1 MRRSMKYAAATATFV
16 MLQLLGLQTS
26 EAQYFGRQ
34 KVQYEDFAWRV
45 LDSNHFNIHFY
56 PEEQAA
62 TEDAARE
69 AERWYS
75 RLALS
80 FQHEYDK
87 KPLIFYADQPDFQQ
101 TNVIGEMLNE
111 GTGGVTEGLKNRVI
125 MPFTGVYADNNHVL
139 GHELVHVFQYDL
151 AAASNPSGGLN
162 GLNNLPLWLV
172 EGMAEYL
179 SLGRQDAHTAMWLR
193 DAALRGELP
202 TIKQLTTDPRF
213 FPYRYG
219 QALWAYVAGRWG
231 DRAVTDVFRYATKSG
246 FEAALQSVLGVTSD
260 QLSNEWHAS
269 IREAYLPLLVG
280 RQRPEDAGTPVL
292 VDKEAGAMNLSPAVS
307 PDGKYVAFFGRREI
321 FTIDLYVADAATGRV
336 VKKLTSPNR
345 NSHYDALS
353 FIQSAGTWSPDG
365 KQFAFVTY
373 RKGNNELAI
382 LDVASGDIRRQ
393 LQIQGV
399 GAIQN
404 PAWSPDGRTIAFT
417 GQKGGIADLY
427 LFDIEANTARQLTN
441 DRFAE
446 IEPSWS
452 PDGRTIAV
460 ATDRSSTDLNTLT
473 FGSMQLALI
482 DVATGAARPLSLFP
496 GTVKHINPQ
505 YSPDGRSIYFVADRD
520 GFSDVYRTEL
530 ATNQIFQVTHV
541 ATGVSGITALSPA
554 ISVAASNG
562 RLLFSVFQNAGN
574 NVYGLDATAAQG
586 VAVPPT
592 SEAVPRAAV
601 LPPVTA
607 FGTGLVAQYLNDP
620 LTGLPGSDVTFAT
633 HPYRSSLNL
642 DYIGTPSVGVGTNS
656 LGGFGLGGAISG
668 FFSDMLGDRNLAVAV
683 AANGSLKD
691 VGGQA
696 QYINSKRRLAYGGSI
711 GHIPYL
717 TGYSFV
723 EPGEQPGTANYTELI
738 QRIFID
744 QVEADARYGIS
755 TTQRVE
761 LGLGFTRYGFD
772 LEQTVYPYDAS
783 LTQLIANPTR
793 QSLPAPE
800 AIRMVQGTSALVGDN
815 SYFGLTSPVAGQRY
829 RFSASPTLGDL
840 TFNTIIADY
849 RRYFLVRP
857 VTFAIRGL
865 HYGRYGKNANGVDK
879 NGEQVL
885 PPIFLGYED
894 IIRGYSRESFDQS
907 ECESPTEC
915 SSYNR
920 LLGTRIAS
928 GSAELRIPVLG
939 VSELGL
945 INFPYLP
952 LELSPFFD
960 IGYAWGD
967 YSDFT
972 TGGVQSS
979 GAIERKAVM
988 STGLSARVNVLG
1000 YIVVE
1005 AYYAHPF
1012 QRPGK
1017 GNHFGFQIAPGW

>member
-1 MRRSMKYAAATATFV
+1 MRRPMKYAAAAAFT
-16 MLQLLGLQTS
+16 LLSLFSTRA

-45 LDSNHFNIHFY
+45 LDTNHFNIHFY
-56 PEEQAA
+56 PSEQQA

-101 TNVIGEMLNE
+101 TNVIGDMLNE
-111 GTGGVTEGLKNRVI
+111 GTGGVTEGIKSRVI

-151 AAASNPSGGLN
+151 AAQANSSGSLS

-202 TIKQLTTDPRF
+202 TIDQLTTDPRF

-231 DRAVTDVFRYATKSG
+231 DRAVTDVFRFATKSG
-246 FEAALQSVLGVTSD
+246 FEAALQRVLGVTSK
-260 QLSNEWHAS
+260 QLSSDWHAS

-292 VDKEAGAMNLSPAVS
+292 VDKEAGAMNLSPAAS
-307 PDGKYVAFFGRREI
+307 PDGRYVAFFGRKEI
-321 FTIDLYVADAATGRV
+321 FTIDLYVADARTGRV
-336 VKKLTSPNR
+336 IKKLTSPNR

-365 KQFAFVTY
+365 RQFAFVTY

-382 LDVASGDIRRQ
+382 LDVASGDIQRQ
-393 LQIQGV
+393 LQIPDV

-404 PAWSPDGRTIAFT
+404 PAWSPDGRSIAFT
-417 GQKGGIADLY
+417 GQKGGIDDLY
-427 LFDIEANTARQLTN
+427 IFDIETNAARQLTN
-441 DRFAE
+441 DRYAE
-446 IEPSWS
+446 IEPTWS
-452 PDGRTIAV
+452 PDSRTIAY
-460 ATDRSSTDLNTLT
+460 ATDRAGTNLTTLS
-473 FGSMQLALI
+473 FGNMQLALI
-482 DVATGAARPLSLFP
+482 DAATGTERILKLFP

-505 YSPDGRSIYFVADRD
+505 YAPDGKSLYFVADRD
-520 GFSDVYRTEL
+520 GFSDVYRADL
-530 ATNQIFQVTHV
+530 ATSQIYQVTHV

-554 ISVAASNG
+554 ISVASSNG

-574 NVYGLDATAAQG
+574 NVYGLEASAAQG
-586 VAVPPT
+586 VPVPAT
-592 SEAVPRAAV
+592 SESVPRAAI

-607 FGTGLVAQYLNDP
+607 FGTGLVAQYLNDAT
-620 LTGLPGSDVTFAT
+620 TGLPGSDVTFAT
-633 HPYRSSLNL
+633 HEYKSDLNL

-668 FFSDMLGDRNLAVAV
+668 YFSDMLGDRNLAVAV

-717 TGYSFV
+717 TGYSSV
-723 EPGEQPGTANYTELI
+723 EPTSQGTANYTELI
-738 QRIFID
+738 ERIFID
-744 QVEADARYGIS
+744 QAELDARYGIS

-761 LGLGFTRYGFD
+761 LSAGVTRYGFN
-772 LEQTVYPYDAS
+772 LEQTVYPYDAT

-793 QSLPAPE
+793 TNLPAPD
-800 AIRMVQGTSALVGDN
+800 AIMMVQGSAALVGDN

-829 RFSASPTLGDL
+829 RFSASPTFGDL

-849 RRYFLVRP
+849 RRYFLMRP
-857 VTFAIRGL
+857 VTFAVRGL
-865 HYGRYGKNANGVDK
+865 HYGRYGTNANGIDK

-907 ECESPTEC
+907 ECESESQC
-915 SSYNR
+915 SAYNR

-928 GSAELRIPVLG
+928 ASAELRIPLLG

-945 INFPYLP
+945 VNFPYLP
-952 LELSPFFD
+952 VEIAPFFD

-967 YSDFT
+967 YSGF
-972 TGGVQSS
+972 SAS
-979 GAIERKAVM
+979 GAQTGPVDRKAVM
-988 STGLSARVNVLG
+988 STGVSARVNVLG

-1017 GNHFGFQIAPGW
+1017 GSHFGFQLAPGW